1 MRRKKPS
8 TCAAPTPKGNR
19 NLLLW
24 LGQLVR
30 LERLA
35 LDKVLPGNL
44 QGDRQ
49 RGQKRDRN
57 AQERKTERSKAKFRV
72 HSHGRK
78 RQDNE

>member
-1 MRRKKPS
+1 MRRKIPS

-44 QGDRQ
+44 HATEVS
-49 RGQKRDRN
+49 RDRN
-57 AQERKTERSKAKFRV
+57 AHERKTERSKAKLRV